1 MSTIIDKY
9 KYLFEHMSVKIT
21 NGQKKPNKAIMLIS
35 VIDLIRCGYIKDN
48 KIYIENTIQEAFDYN
63 WRKYVNPDPPTCWT
77 PFWHL
82 KNEPFWH
89 FKPINSLDEINGLTK
104 PGETASLSK
113 MKSAIAYVYL
123 DDTLFTLISNTESRT
138 LLREVLIKTYIYQQD
153 TSNTPTIEHFSKQE
167 LSDHLRKLTAE
178 YFKYKF
184 EFVGVTLEPG
194 GRKKYTIKL
203 LPENVEYI
211 CTLHEINTL
220 LGKAKD
226 RKPRKSISP
235 EDSSKAKEQ
244 RFESYK
250 KKFPLL
256 WNRKD
261 F

>member
-1 MSTIIDKY
+1 MS
-9 KYLFEHMSVKIT
+9 
-21 NGQKKPNKAIMLIS
+21 
-35 VIDLIRCGYIKDN
+35 
-48 KIYIENTIQEAFDYN
+48 
-63 WRKYVNPDPPTCWT
+63 
-77 PFWHL
+77 
-82 KNEPFWH
+82 
-89 FKPINSLDEINGLTK
+89 
-104 PGETASLSK
+104 
-113 MKSAIAYVYL
+113 
-123 DDTLFTLISNTESRT
+123 
-138 LLREVLIKTYIYQQD
+138 
-153 TSNTPTIEHFSKQE
+153 TIEHFSKQE

-235 EDSSKAKEQ
+235 EDSAKAKEQ